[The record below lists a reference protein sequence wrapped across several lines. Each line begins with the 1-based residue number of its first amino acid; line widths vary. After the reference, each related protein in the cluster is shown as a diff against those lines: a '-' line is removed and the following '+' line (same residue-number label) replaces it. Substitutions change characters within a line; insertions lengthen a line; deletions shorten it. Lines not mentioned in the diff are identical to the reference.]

1 MKVTL
6 TKFVIFCSL
15 VITAG
20 CTTDRSLSDAQGTAA
35 SRQADR
41 QGAYDENAKTYG
53 YNSGTRVDGQISG
66 GPGSSGGERVVYFD
80 FDSATI
86 RPDSRPVIEANA
98 RYLME
103 HANAAVILEGHTD
116 ERGTREYNIGLGER
130 RAEAVRRLMI
140 AYGVTPRQLRTL
152 SYGEERPAMAGQ
164 TEDSYSQNRRVEI
177 VY

>member
-1 MKVTL
+1 MKITL
-6 TKFVIFCSL
+6 TTFVICCSI

-20 CTTDRSLSDAQGTAA
+20 CATDPSLSDAQVTPASNQAA
-35 SRQADR
+35 RK
-41 QGAYDENAKTYG
+41 GAYGEDANAYG
-53 YNSGTRVDGQISG
+53 YDAGARIDGQITG
-66 GPGSSGGERVVYFD
+66 GPGSSGVERVVYFD

-86 RPDSRPVIEANA
+86 RPDSRPVIDANA
-98 RYLME
+98 RYLVE
-103 HANAAVILEGHTD
+103 HSNAAIILEGHTD

-140 AYGVTPRQLRTL
+140 AYGVAPQQLRTL